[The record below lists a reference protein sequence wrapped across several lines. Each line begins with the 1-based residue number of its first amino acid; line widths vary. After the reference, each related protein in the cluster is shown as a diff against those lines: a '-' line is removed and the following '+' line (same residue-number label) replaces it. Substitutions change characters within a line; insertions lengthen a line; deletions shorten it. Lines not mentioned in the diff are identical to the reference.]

1 MCRREATG
9 RGGTVDTSL
18 FETTLA
24 FMTLPIA
31 QREAGGPPPQRMGLR
46 GPLVAPNR
54 AYETA
59 DGLLMIAITTDSL
72 FRRLCDALGLPEVA
86 ADPRFA
92 GAAARMENEV
102 EMSAL
107 LSQALARRRRAEWAA
122 ALDAAGVP
130 NAPVHSL
137 DEVLRHPQTA
147 ATGMLQPVPGGDARL
162 VALPLAFDGVRPQPD
177 TLGPALGADNQ
188 LLFDFMA

>member
-1 MCRREATG
+1 
-9 RGGTVDTSL
+9 
-18 FETTLA
+18 
-24 FMTLPIA
+24 
-31 QREAGGPPPQRMGLR
+31 
-46 GPLVAPNR
+46 
-54 AYETA
+54 
-59 DGLLMIAITTDSL
+59 LLMLAITPDSL

-107 LSQALARRRRAEWAA
+107 LSQALATRPRAEWAA